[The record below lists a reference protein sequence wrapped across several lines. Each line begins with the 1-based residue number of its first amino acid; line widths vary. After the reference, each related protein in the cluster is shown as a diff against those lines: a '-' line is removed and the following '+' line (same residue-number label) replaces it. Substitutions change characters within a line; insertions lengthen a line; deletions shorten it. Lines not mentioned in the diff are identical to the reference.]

1 MAKIIKIE
9 DNYYISANS
18 TYADDRVLILNSGDT
33 FGVFDRWG
41 DILHLGKDVQGI
53 YHKGTRF
60 VSELELRLNGERP
73 LLLSSAVT
81 EENEILYA
89 DFTNPDLAYSEG
101 TISKGNIYLNRS
113 KFIYNGVCYEKITVT
128 NYSLENHDL
137 KILITING
145 DFKDIFE
152 VRGIERKKR
161 GIILNDFN
169 YNGDSINFSYVGVD
183 NIKRTTIATLDP
195 RPNTINDNSAE
206 FNIHL
211 RKQEKFEITCK
222 LIFEIDSVNTIHLD
236 YDKALKKIRDKTK
249 EENKKIADISSTND
263 HFNHWVNRSKSDL
276 LSLIG
281 ETPFGKY
288 PHAGVPWYN
297 TPFGRDGLITAYEVL
312 WAAPHIAKGVLKYVA
327 RTQATELIPE
337 KDAEPGKIF
346 HETREGEM
354 CELNEVPFK
363 MYYGTIDATPLF
375 IMLAGAYY
383 TRTAD
388 VDFIK
393 KIWPNILS
401 ALHWIDKYGDIDGDG
416 FVEYSKH
423 SEKGLVNQGWKDS
436 YDSISHSDGK
446 LAESPIA
453 LCEVQG
459 YVYDAKVQGAMLAR
473 VLGDYKLSQALEKDA
488 EELKIKFNK
497 HFWDDDLNC
506 YVIALDR
513 NKKPCKIISSNA
525 GHALFT
531 GIADKEK
538 ASKLVKVL
546 LDKKMFT
553 GYGIRTL
560 SDKEIRYNPMSY
572 HNGSVWPHDTA
583 LIAYGF
589 SKYGFQK
596 EVLKVM
602 EGMFEAALFFDLR
615 RLPELFCG
623 FTKYNGK
630 APIEYPVACSPQAWS
645 VAALYMLLQACL
657 GLKLDATQNK
667 ISFYKPLLPSFLNI
681 VEVGNLLLK
690 DNPASFSFK
699 KHKNDTGIN
708 IIEKEDDWEIVIVK

>member
-18 TYADDRVLILNSGDT
+18 TYADDRVLVLNSGDT

-41 DILHLGKDVQGI
+41 DISPLGKDVQGI

-60 VSELELRLNGERP
+60 VSEQELKINGERP
-73 LLLSSAVT
+73 LLLSSGVT
-81 EENEILYA
+81 EENEILNA
-89 DFTNPDLAYSEG
+89 DFTNPDLSYDEHLL
-101 TISKGNIYLNRS
+101 SKGNIYINRS
-113 KFIYNGVCYEKITVT
+113 KFIYKGICHEKIQIA
-128 NYSLENHDL
+128 NYSLLDHDL
-137 KILITING
+137 KISITLSG

-152 VRGIERKKR
+152 IRGMKRKKH
-161 GIILNDFN
+161 GIILDNVN
-169 YNGDSINFSYVGVD
+169 RGKGAINFSYIGID
-183 NIKRTTIATLDP
+183 NIKRSTIAFFDP
-195 RPNTINDNSAE
+195 EPDVVNDHTAE

-211 RKQEKFEITCK
+211 KKQKKFEIT
-222 LIFEIDSVNTIHLD
+222 LRFMFEIDDERAEDIGYKN
-236 YDKALKKIRDKTK
+236 ALNELNRKTQN
-249 EENKKIADISSTND
+249 ENKKIADVCSQNE
-263 HFNHWVNRSKSDL
+263 HFNHWINRSKSDL
-276 LSLIG
+276 LSLVA

-288 PHAGVPWYN
+288 PYAGVPWYN

-312 WAAPHIAKGVLKYVA
+312 WVAPQIAKGVLQYVA

-354 CELNEVPFK
+354 CGLDELPFK
-363 MYYGTIDATPLF
+363 LYYGTIDATPLF

-388 VDFIK
+388 LGFIK
-393 KIWPNILS
+393 KIWPNIIS
-401 ALHWIDKYGDIDGDG
+401 ALNWIDKYGDIDGDG

-436 YDSISHSDGK
+436 YDSISHADGN

-459 YVYDAKVQGAMLAR
+459 YVYDAKIQASLLAN
-473 VLGDYKLSQALEKDA
+473 VLGEEKLAAKLSREA
-488 EELKIKFNK
+488 EELKLKFNK
-497 HFWDDDLNC
+497 QFWDEDLNC
-506 YVIALDR
+506 FVIALDK
-513 NKKPCKIISSNA
+513 NKKPCSLISSNA
-525 GHALFT
+525 GHTLFT

-538 ASKLVKVL
+538 AARLIKTL
-546 LDKKMFT
+546 LDNEMFT

-560 SDKEIRYNPMSY
+560 SEREVRYNPMSY
-572 HNGSVWPHDTA
+572 HNGSIWPHDTA

-589 SKYGFQK
+589 SRYGFQK

-602 EGMFEAALFFDLR
+602 EGMFEAALHFDLR

-623 FTKYNGK
+623 FSNTNGK

-645 VAALYMLLQACL
+645 VASVYMLLQACL
-657 GLKLDATQNK
+657 GLKIDAPEKKLLFN
-667 ISFYKPLLPSFLNI
+667 KPLLPGFISTLEI
-681 VEVGNLLLK
+681 KNLLLNK
-690 DNPASFSFK
+690 NAAAFLLR
-699 KHKNDTGIN
+699 KHKHDTGIN
-708 IIEKEDDWEIVIVK
+708 IIEKEEEWDVVLVK